1 MLKQEWKSV
10 FKSKKILIILFG
22 ISLIPSLYTVLFLSS
37 MWDPYGKLAELP
49 VAVVNQDK
57 AVSYNEETLGIG
69 DSLVAGLEESDS
81 MDFHFVSEQEA
92 ETGLADGTYY
102 MALTIPENF
111 SENAT
116 TLLDTTPKPME
127 LTYRTSAGRSYI
139 ASKLTAARS
148 SATALYRSRKATQA

>member
-57 AVSYNEETLGIG
+57 ADSYNEETLGIG

-92 ETGLADGTYY
+92 ETGLADGAYY
-102 MALTIPENF
+102 MALTIPE
-111 SENAT
+111 S
-116 TLLDTTPKPME
+116 
-127 LTYRTSAGRSYI
+127 
-139 ASKLTAARS
+139 
-148 SATALYRSRKATQA
+148 